1 MPVEKNKSL
10 IKKSFLQTGNNL
22 PLTTKY
28 SFKHPTIGDV
38 LAIDSIHNGIY
49 SEDIYYSMINIFLT
63 DPYLYMVYL
72 DDHGMDYE
80 KITAYELFL
89 LLLKDYYK
97 NIENV
102 KEKNDKVQYEF
113 LLKNNIYFQ
122 AFNFFIGID
131 SFYIAICEGNEVIA
145 NDNHL
150 VINSEIYEYIYQF
163 VKMMNGIQD
172 GIRINPAD
180 DFAKKILIA
189 DERERIKKQTSK
201 KNVDNKSN
209 DRLGN
214 LISSVTWGCNGGI
227 SPFNRNELHI
237 YDLIEA
243 VERTDKV
250 LKYKYTMSAIQSG
263 FVDTKKID
271 FEELRWFS

>member
-1 MPVEKNKSL
+1 MPVEKNNSL

-38 LAIDSIHNGIY
+38 FAIDNTHNGIY

-80 KITAYELFL
+80 KTTSYEVFL

-97 NIENV
+97 NIEDV
-102 KEKNDKVQYEF
+102 RGKYDKEQYEF

-122 AFNFFIGID
+122 AFKFFIGID
-131 SFYIAICEGNEVIA
+131 SFYIATYEGKEVIA
-145 NDNHL
+145 NDNNL
-150 VINSEIYEYIYQF
+150 VINSEIYEYIHQF

-180 DFAKKILIA
+180 EFAKKILIE
-189 DERERIKKQTSK
+189 DEREKIKKLMNR
-201 KNVDNKSN
+201 KNDDKTDNN
-209 DRLGN
+209 RFGN
-214 LISSVTWGCNGGI
+214 LISSITWGCTGGI
-227 SPFNRNELHI
+227 TPFNRDSLHI
-237 YDLIEA
+237 YDLMEA
-243 VERTDKV
+243 IERTDKV
-250 LKYKYTMSAIQSG
+250 LRYKYTMSAINSG

-271 FEELRWFS
+271 FEELCWFT

>member
-1 MPVEKNKSL
+1 MPVEKNNSL

-28 SFKHPTIGDV
+28 SFKHPTVGDV

-49 SEDIYYSMINIFLT
+49 SEDIYFSMINIFLT

-72 DDHGMDYE
+72 DDHEMDYE
-80 KITAYELFL
+80 KTTAYEVFL
-89 LLLKDYYK
+89 LLLKDYFK

-102 KEKNDKVQYEF
+102 KDKYDKEQYEI
-113 LLKNNIYFQ
+113 LAKNNIYYQ
-122 AFNFFIGID
+122 AFKFFIGIE
-131 SFYIAICEGNEVIA
+131 SFYIATCEGNEVIA

-180 DFAKKILIA
+180 EFAKKILIE
-189 DERERIKKQTSK
+189 DEREKIKKQVNRKINDKT
-201 KNVDNKSN
+201 DNN
-209 DRLGN
+209 RLGN
-214 LISSVTWGCNGGI
+214 LISSVTWGCSGGI
-227 SPFNRNELHI
+227 TPFNRNNLHI
-237 YDLIEA
+237 YDLMEA
-243 VERTDKV
+243 IERTDKV
-250 LKYKYTMSAIQSG
+250 LRYNHTMSAIHSG

-271 FEELRWFS
+271 FEELRWFN